1 MVRLVAQ
8 KIIRDVAQGV
18 ILILTRLVRNL
29 LKLYIKDS
37 IMSHDKYVA
46 R

>member
-37 IMSHDKYVA
+37 KMSHDKYVA